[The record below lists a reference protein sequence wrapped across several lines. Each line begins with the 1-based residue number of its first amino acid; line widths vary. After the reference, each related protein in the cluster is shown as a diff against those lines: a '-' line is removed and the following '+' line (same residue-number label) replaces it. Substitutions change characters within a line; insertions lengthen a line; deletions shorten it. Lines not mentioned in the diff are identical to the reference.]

1 MSRKFL
7 WTSFTASIILFGA
20 VAFGGG
26 TRTLEASAG
35 CYMTGS
41 EGTICNIVQVCEL
54 THCHYH
60 IYRDSAPCRPAGAGP
75 SCEPY

>member
-7 WTSFTASIILFGA
+7 WTSLAASLALFG
-20 VAFGGG
+20 VASSGPG
-26 TRTLEASAG
+26 TPSLEAAAG